1 MSTFAALICSG
12 VVIIS
17 TPQPTAWIPL
27 LDVNEHNGTIQF
39 IRGGHKTSSGGKT
52 LMPHY
57 LEKERDEAT
66 SHSRQDA
73 SNATNVAEGHPDSWY
88 VFAKDEDLPQGEV
101 VTAEMEMGDVV
112 LLGNLVPVRQTTRR
126 SLAARIVAFV

>member
-1 MSTFAALICSG
+1 M
-12 VVIIS
+12 
-17 TPQPTAWIPL
+17 
-27 LDVNEHNGTIQF
+27 NERNGTIQF

-112 LLGNLVPVRQTTRR
+112 LLGNLVPVREFPTPTPNTR
-126 SLAARIVAFV
+126 SSAAPAARIVTFV